1 MPKTMVSDLRESAR
15 KVLDD
20 MKCFISG
27 ADEEKKALESIV
39 SRFATSGEGNACV
52 VVGRGESGRT
62 TVVKNAVEE
71 FELSAKLIVVSVA
84 QIGSEKNTL
93 QLLTDG
99 EDLKSCILIIED
111 ADELAA
117 RQRQSLLYLLLDTT
131 RKGSDHQWLVFLM
144 VQNQNFITSLEKR
157 VRSRLS
163 MARIV
168 FQPASSLDEY
178 IEAFGSFLGKENP
191 EVSKEWRN
199 FVMEVTADT
208 AVLAELK
215 YLFSTDNSY
224 AVLKKVTSAFL
235 CLYLANEDATPVSKL
250 VTDAVEMI
258 LPRTHSLEAIVR
270 SLSLWS
276 LCVLLCVY
284 RRLRSCPVSTA
295 VGYRKI
301 AQDFRRIGNTV
312 DSRVR
317 VPSDLAVYR
326 ELDRLVDYGL
336 LIADSKANNVVF
348 KRCSLNVHS
357 KTLGELLRGVT
368 LPMAIGY
375 WFDTQTT

>member
-1 MPKTMVSDLRESAR
+1 MVADLHESAR
-15 KVLDD
+15 LVLDD
-20 MKCFISG
+20 MKCFI
-27 ADEEKKALESIV
+27 ADAEEEKKALESVV
-39 SRFATSGEGNACV
+39 SRFAASGEGNACV
-52 VVGRGESGRT
+52 VVGKGESGRT

-84 QIGSEKNTL
+84 QLGSEKNTL
-93 QLLTDG
+93 QMLTDD
-99 EDLKSCILIIED
+99 EDVKSCVLIIED
-111 ADELAA
+111 ADELAT

-157 VRSRLS
+157 VRSRLP

-168 FQPASSLDEY
+168 FQPASTLDEY
-178 IEAFGSFLGKENP
+178 VKVFGSFLGIE
-191 EVSKEWRN
+191 SSGTTKEWSK
-199 FVMEVTADT
+199 FVADFLTDT
-208 AVLAELK
+208 AVLAEMN

-224 AVLKKVTSAFL
+224 AVLKRVASAFL
-235 CLYLANEDATPVSKL
+235 CLYLAKDSSQPVNQIL
-250 VTDAVEMI
+250 TEAVEMI
-258 LPRTHSLEAIVR
+258 LPRKHSLEPIVR
-270 SLSLWS
+270 SLSMWS

-284 RRLRSCPVSTA
+284 RRLRSCPVSA
-295 VGYRKI
+295 ALGYRKI

-336 LIADSKANNVVF
+336 LVADSKANNVVF
-348 KRCSLNVHS
+348 RRCSLNVHS
-357 KTLGELLRGVT
+357 KTLGEILRGVT

-375 WFDTQTT
+375 WFDTQTA